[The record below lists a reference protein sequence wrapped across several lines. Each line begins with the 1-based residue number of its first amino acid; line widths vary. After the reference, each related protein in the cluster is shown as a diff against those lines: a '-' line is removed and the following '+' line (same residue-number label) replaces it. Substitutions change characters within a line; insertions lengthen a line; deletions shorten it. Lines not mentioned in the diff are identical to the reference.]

1 MTRNIELHDQ
11 TSTEPQTFSDLPDAI
26 SMQPALAYLGDVEL
40 PSPLKPP
47 VEIEDLEHRAF
58 DSERFWTSI
67 PAYANVDEETFLDP
81 GFQARNSVKDAA
93 GLRELVGEITNPDFL
108 DDVERGLAQAPM
120 NIRITPYLLSRVD
133 WENPY
138 DDPIRIQFLPVA
150 SSRRP
155 EHPMMSL
162 DSLHEQDDSP
172 TPGLVHRY
180 PDKALFLPLDVC
192 PVYCRY
198 CTRSYAIGG
207 STEAVDKAG
216 YRPNSSRWQAAM
228 AYVAS
233 RPEIEDIV
241 VSGGDAFMLSAK
253 KLEAIMETL
262 LAIPHV
268 RRVRVATKGPAVM
281 PMKILRDEAW
291 TDVLARMTER
301 GRKLHKEVCLHT
313 HFNCIEEIS
322 DISRRAMNLLF
333 EKGVKVRN
341 QSVLVSGVNDDPDA
355 MVTLLRKLS
364 YMNVQPYYVYQHDMV
379 KGVEDLRTTLGETME
394 IERHVRGA
402 TAGFNTPT
410 FVTDVPGGGG
420 KRDLHS
426 CDAYDDVTGV
436 SVYRSPVVD
445 DNTAYLYF
453 DPIHLLPEEGRR
465 RWADPREHTRMI
477 KEALL
482 AAGLSGYKIATA

>member
-1 MTRNIELHDQ
+1 MSRHAERRQ
-11 TSTEPQTFSDLPDAI
+11 RAEQAPAVFSDLPDEI
-26 SMQPALAYLGDVEL
+26 TGRPELEYLQEVEI
-40 PSPLKPP
+40 PEPLKDP
-47 VEIEDLEHRAF
+47 IDDEDLDHRDFEAG
-58 DSERFWTSI
+58 DFWRHI
-67 PAYANVDEETFLDP
+67 PAFAGVDAETFLDP
-81 GFQARNSVKDAA
+81 TFQARHSVKNAA
-93 GLRELVGEITNPDFL
+93 GLRELVEGLTDPVFL

-120 NIRITPYLLSRVD
+120 NVRVTPYLLSLID
-133 WENPY
+133 WTDPY
-138 DDPIRIQFLPVA
+138 HDPIRIQFLPVA
-150 SSRRP
+150 STRLP
-155 EHPMMSL
+155 DHPCLSL

-207 STEAVDKAG
+207 STGTVEKEG
-216 YRPNSSRWQAAM
+216 YRPNSQRWQSAF
-228 AYVAS
+228 AYLAS
-233 RPEIEDIV
+233 RPEIEDVV
-241 VSGGDAFMLSAK
+241 VSGGDAFLLSAG
-253 KLEAIMETL
+253 KLETILKTL

-291 TDVLARMTER
+291 TDVMARMSDQ
-301 GRKLHKEVCLHT
+301 GRRQHKEVCLHT
-313 HFNCIEEIS
+313 HFNCYQEIT
-322 DISRRAMNLLF
+322 DISRRAMNRLF
-333 EKGVKVRN
+333 ELGVKVRN
-341 QSVLVSGVNDDPDA
+341 QSVLVRGVNDDPEA
-355 MVTLLRKLS
+355 MVTLVRRLS

-379 KGVEDLRTTLGETME
+379 KGVEDLRTTLDEAME
-394 IERHVRGA
+394 VERHVRGA

-426 CDAYDDVTGV
+426 CDFYDDVTGI

-445 DNTAYLYF
+445 ETKAFMYY

-465 RWADPREHTRMI
+465 RWADPREHERMT

-482 AAGLSGYKIATA
+482 GAGLSGFKVATA